1 MSDVLIFSGTT
12 EGRELAEALADANV
26 ECDVCVAT
34 EYGVQTTRKSPLIHV
49 RLGRLDA
56 DGMRALYRETRPKV
70 VVDATHP
77 YAALV
82 SQTVRESLA
91 DTQIP
96 LLRVLRPTLARS
108 GGARYAS
115 SDECAAALAK
125 TEGNILLTTGSK
137 ELAVFCADESVRS
150 RIIARVLPSVES
162 LQACVDAGLDG
173 KQIVAM
179 QGPFGKEANVALIR
193 QYNIKHMVAK
203 ESGAPGGEDAK
214 WRAAEETGVELH
226 VVARPGEDAQETYD
240 VAGALRRLESELG
253 VTFRQGRVEVAL
265 VGVGCGARELMT
277 EEARRAIA
285 DADYLF
291 GAKRMLDAADSDAIA
306 YPYYLQEDIVPILRK
321 IRGER
326 PGLTRVCALF
336 SGDSGFYSGCEKLA
350 AALRELEFVDLRV
363 LPGVSSVSLLAARLG
378 IAWHDAQVLS
388 LHGVAP
394 DGWEA
399 LLLDS
404 ARHNGKTFFLTSG
417 AADVRRVG
425 KLLETVPNFLA
436 SSRLWLGYNLS
447 YPDEKVAEYAPENCK
462 QITAPGLYVGAILN
476 SAPEPRALAPDLS
489 DAAFTRGDVPMT
501 KEETRKLAV
510 CALKLTPESVLYDVG
525 AGTGS
530 VAIQCAL
537 LAPGARVFAI
547 ERNPDAVALIEE
559 NAARLGARNV
569 RTVTALAPDGLDA
582 LPPPTHA
589 FIGGTQ
595 GNLIPILDKIYA
607 LNPKTRAVGT
617 AATLESLAQ
626 WQAALDRYPAA
637 NVEVV
642 QIAASR
648 ARKLGAYRLLQA
660 NNPVFLFAFDMVE
673 K

>member
-82 SQTVRESLA
+82 SQAVRESLA

-115 SDECAAALAK
+115 SDECAAALAR

-137 ELAVFCADESVRS
+137 ELAVFCADESVRM

-162 LQACVDAGLDG
+162 LQACADAGLEG

-226 VVARPGEDAQETYD
+226 VVARPGEEAQETYD
-240 VAGALRRLESELG
+240 VVGALRRLESELG

-336 SGDSGFYSGCEKLA
+336 SGDPGFYSGCEKLVS
-350 AALRELEFVDLRV
+350 ALRELEFVDIRV
-363 LPGVSSVSLLAARLG
+363 LPGVSSVSALAARLG
-378 IAWHDAQVLS
+378 IAWHDAQILS

-399 LLLDS
+399 RLLDS
-404 ARHNGKTFFLTSG
+404 ARRDGKTFFLTSG

-425 KLLETVPNFLA
+425 KLLETVPNFQA

-476 SAPEPRALAPDLS
+476 SAPEPRALAPDLP

-510 CALKLTPESVLYDVG
+510 CALKLTRESVLYDVG

-530 VAIQCAL
+530 IAIQCAL

-559 NAARLGARNV
+559 NAARLGTRNV

-582 LPPPTHA
+582 LPPPTHV

-626 WQAALDRYPAA
+626 WQAALDRFPAA

-648 ARKLGAYRLLQA
+648 ARKLGAYRMMQA

>member
-240 VAGALRRLESELG
+240 VAGALRRL
-253 VTFRQGRVEVAL
+253 
-265 VGVGCGARELMT
+265 
-277 EEARRAIA
+277 
-285 DADYLF
+285 
-291 GAKRMLDAADSDAIA
+291 
-306 YPYYLQEDIVPILRK
+306 
-321 IRGER
+321 
-326 PGLTRVCALF
+326 
-336 SGDSGFYSGCEKLA
+336 
-350 AALRELEFVDLRV
+350 
-363 LPGVSSVSLLAARLG
+363 
-378 IAWHDAQVLS
+378 
-388 LHGVAP
+388 
-394 DGWEA
+394 
-399 LLLDS
+399 
-404 ARHNGKTFFLTSG
+404 
-417 AADVRRVG
+417 
-425 KLLETVPNFLA
+425 
-436 SSRLWLGYNLS
+436 
-447 YPDEKVAEYAPENCK
+447 
-462 QITAPGLYVGAILN
+462 
-476 SAPEPRALAPDLS
+476 
-489 DAAFTRGDVPMT
+489 
-501 KEETRKLAV
+501 
-510 CALKLTPESVLYDVG
+510 
-525 AGTGS
+525 
-530 VAIQCAL
+530 
-537 LAPGARVFAI
+537 
-547 ERNPDAVALIEE
+547 
-559 NAARLGARNV
+559 
-569 RTVTALAPDGLDA
+569 
-582 LPPPTHA
+582 
-589 FIGGTQ
+589 
-595 GNLIPILDKIYA
+595 
-607 LNPKTRAVGT
+607 
-617 AATLESLAQ
+617 
-626 WQAALDRYPAA
+626 
-637 NVEVV
+637 
-642 QIAASR
+642 
-648 ARKLGAYRLLQA
+648 
-660 NNPVFLFAFDMVE
+660 
-673 K
+673 